1 MNKAEKIW
9 SMDSEKMRIFLL
21 REIEETGS
29 EWEALIKQHI
39 NGCQKG
45 KANWRPSSTYNRRI
59 SKFCTTLHK
68 LFLDY

>member
-29 EWEALIKQHI
+29 EWEALIK
-39 NGCQKG
+39 
-45 KANWRPSSTYNRRI
+45 
-59 SKFCTTLHK
+59 
-68 LFLDY
+68 